1 MELLEEILELEPHHG
16 AALEKKAWILWLQ
29 HRYEEAAVAARVA
42 LEVMPESEL
51 CLRRLV
57 DYETLNGNQRRAEHY
72 RQRLETLVSV

>member
-42 LEVMPESEL
+42 LEVMP
-51 CLRRLV
+51 
-57 DYETLNGNQRRAEHY
+57 
-72 RQRLETLVSV
+72 